1 MCRGDWE
8 VGVDCVFIYGNYGN
22 KKFEI
27 EIFYIFLLL
36 NLYINN
42 IILILKGYFFC
53 YILNILYDMF
63 FL

>member
-1 MCRGDWE
+1 MKIILISWKNEFLVFFKWICWGDWE

-42 IILILKGYFFC
+42 II
-53 YILNILYDMF
+53 
-63 FL
+63 